1 MKPFATAAALAV
13 AAGLLSPPAAA
24 QYQLPSHP
32 VEERVRLPYEAIDAS
47 VVRVRTIATLDQ
59 EVLDPLTGALDTIS
73 RPLSVYGTG
82 VVIGEVY
89 QDGRWEY
96 LVLTN
101 HHVADVSNYVISDGR
116 FLRENKH
123 NTRAVPTVPE
133 ESYLVTQEREEI
145 AEDDILLIEVAR
157 NPRGDMTLLRTVG
170 ATRELT
176 PFRGAIGY
184 RDGQVSP
191 GASVVTSG
199 FPYTGGKVLAMGS
212 VREVDRLHSLGQPH
226 EDFVVDLPVERGQS
240 GSPVFMVE
248 MLESPAGPQPQFT
261 LIGLLHASEKGE
273 KFMVPYGLW
282 KDSLI
287 GLPETL
293 AYRLVR

>member
-1 MKPFATAAALAV
+1 MNRFFTLAALA
-13 AAGLLSPPAAA
+13 ASLALIPEPAVA
-24 QYQLPSHP
+24 QYQMDSHP
-32 VEERVRLPYEAIDAS
+32 VEESLRLQYEAIDAS
-47 VVRVRTIATLDQ
+47 VVRVRTIANLEQ
-59 EVLDPLTGALDTIS
+59 EVTDPRTGKLAKVK

-82 VVIGEVY
+82 VVIGEDYV
-89 QDGRWEY
+89 DGNWEY
-96 LVLTN
+96 LVVTN

-133 ESYLVTQEREEI
+133 ESYVVAEERDEI
-145 AEDDILLIEVAR
+145 AEDDIRLVEVAR

-170 ATRELT
+170 AKRELT
-176 PFRGAIGY
+176 PFRGRIGY
-184 RDGQVSP
+184 RAGQVAS
-191 GASVVTSG
+191 GAQVITSG
-199 FPYTGGKVLAMGS
+199 FPYTGGKVLALGK
-212 VREVDRLHSLGQPH
+212 VLEVDRLHELGQPH

-248 MLESPAGPQPQFT
+248 TALDGVAQFT

-282 KDSLI
+282 KDSLV
-287 GLPETL
+287 GLPEVL
-293 AYRLVR
+293 AQRLVR

>member
-1 MKPFATAAALAV
+1 VKRLATAAALAV
-13 AAGLLSPPAAA
+13 AMGLMTAPAAA
-24 QYQLPSHP
+24 QYQLPTHP
-32 VEERVRLPYEAIDAS
+32 VEEGVRLPYEAIDAS
-47 VVRVRTIATLDQ
+47 VVRVRTIATLEQ
-59 EVLDPLTGALDTIS
+59 EVADPLTGELSTIS
-73 RPLSVYGTG
+73 RPLSVYGTA

-89 QDGRWEY
+89 LDGRWEY

-133 ESYLVTQEREEI
+133 ESYLVTEEREEI
-145 AEDDILLIEVAR
+145 GEDDILLIEVAR

-176 PFRGAIGY
+176 PFRGSIGY
-184 RDGQVSP
+184 RDGQVRP
-191 GASVVTSG
+191 GASVITSG
-199 FPYTGGKVLAMGS
+199 FPYTGGKILAMGT
-212 VREVDRLHSLGQPH
+212 VREVDRLHELGQPH

-248 MLESPAGPQPQFT
+248 TVQTAAGPQPQFT

-273 KFMVPYGLW
+273 RFMVPYGLW
-282 KDSLI
+282 KESLV